1 MLNLKTILVL
11 NNFKQ
16 YSFSVLGVSFLLG
29 VSRNSTYLKLNGG
42 GFEVTTKPNFS
53 VRNGYGKSVKI
64 KNYYI
69 VKL

>member
-1 MLNLKTILVL
+1 MSNLKTTLVL

-16 YSFSVLGVSFLLG
+16 YSFNVLGVSFLIG
-29 VSRNSTYLKLNGG
+29 ISQNSTYLKLNDR

-53 VRNGYGKSVKI
+53 IRNGYKKSVKI

>member
-1 MLNLKTILVL
+1 MLNLKTIIVL

-16 YSFSVLGVSFLLG
+16 YSFNVLGVLFLIG
-29 VSRNSTYLKLNGG
+29 VGRNSTYLKINDG

-53 VRNGYGKSVKI
+53 VRNGYRKSVKI